1 MKLGFVLWCNFVEIS
16 QRYTHTLKSNLMKYI
31 KLLLILLVTHVATAQ
46 NPSKTV
52 DSRVTKVTVFPQG
65 AQVTRIGHSYLPGG
79 KSDLIFSGISPY
91 TDASSIQ
98 VEGNGA
104 FTILSVSPQ
113 PNKLREQKKRKE
125 VEEIEKSKE
134 VFEKQMTLQKAML
147 DVYEKEEKMLEAN
160 IKIGGNNVGV
170 KAVDLAADLD
180 LHRIRLKELKLTEID
195 YNEKIKKISDTLDV
209 IDAQIRVLNNNTD
222 ISTTDLVVS
231 VMAKDGANGDF
242 TLNYVVSN
250 AGWFPSYD
258 LHVDDISKPLTLNY
272 KANVHQNTGEEWKD
286 VRIAFSNGNP
296 NESGIAPELKPLYIR
311 NLVVTYNGA
320 RSDAKALD
328 EVVVSGYKK
337 MRNAPAVP
345 ATQYLNSD
353 DLSNVNYTE
362 QTQNATAI
370 TFELATPYTVINDG
384 QNRAVDMKQE
394 DIPASFEYF
403 CVPKKEKKAYLVA
416 HIPNWLDYNLMDG
429 EVNLYYEG
437 TYTGKTAF
445 SLANTEDTLNLS
457 LGHDK
462 GITVNRTQ
470 IKDFSKRQIL
480 SDKKSVSTEYEIT
493 IRNNKKFPININ
505 IEDQIPIS
513 TDKDITIENPT
524 YEGAELDAPTGK
536 LTWKLNLPATKD
548 KKLKLSYTVK
558 YPKTYRIQID

>member
-1 MKLGFVLWCNFVEIS
+1 MKF
-16 QRYTHTLKSNLMKYI
+16 I
-31 KLLLILLVTHVATAQ
+31 KLILILLVTHVAIAQ
-46 NPSKTV
+46 NPAKTV

-65 AQVTRIGHSYLPGG
+65 AQVTRIGHSYVPGG
-79 KSDLIFSGISPY
+79 KSDLVFSGISPY
-91 TDASSIQ
+91 ADASSIQ

-134 VFEKQMTLQKAML
+134 VFEKQLTMQKAMR
-147 DVYEKEEKMLEAN
+147 DVYLKEEEMLQAN
-160 IKIGGNNVGV
+160 TKIGGENVGL
-170 KAVDLAADLD
+170 KAADLAAALD
-180 LHRIRLKELKLTEID
+180 LHRARLRELKLAEID
-195 YNEKIKKISDTLDV
+195 YNEKIKKLSDTLDL

-222 ISTTDLVVS
+222 ISTTDLVIS
-231 VMAKDGANGDF
+231 VMAKEGANGDF
-242 TLNYVVSN
+242 TLSYVVSN

-296 NESGIAPELKPLYIR
+296 NESGVAPELKPLYIK
-311 NLVVTYNGA
+311 NLAVYYNSSFNG
-320 RSDAKALD
+320 DPNAKSLN
-328 EVVVSGYKK
+328 EVAITSYKKSRAAAPASGY
-337 MRNAPAVP
+337 
-345 ATQYLNSD
+345 LND
-353 DLSNVNYTE
+353 ADKTNVSYTE

-370 TFELATPYTVINDG
+370 TFELATPYTVTNDG

-394 DIPASFEYF
+394 DIPATFEYF

-470 IKDFSKRQIL
+470 VKDFSKRQIL

-493 IRNNKKFPININ
+493 IRNNKKFPVNIN

-513 TDKDITIENPT
+513 TDNNITIENPT

-548 KKLKLSYTVK
+548 KKIKLLYTVK
-558 YPKTYRIQID
+558 YPKSYRIQID